1 MHKLC
6 EKVLRCQKDLGVL
19 VDPKPIN
26 EISFLGLQKEPV
38 GWWLHKE
45 AFRPP
50 VDQTTEGV
58 MAA

>member
-1 MHKLC
+1 M
-6 EKVLRCQKDLGVL
+6 
-19 VDPKPIN
+19 DPKPIN